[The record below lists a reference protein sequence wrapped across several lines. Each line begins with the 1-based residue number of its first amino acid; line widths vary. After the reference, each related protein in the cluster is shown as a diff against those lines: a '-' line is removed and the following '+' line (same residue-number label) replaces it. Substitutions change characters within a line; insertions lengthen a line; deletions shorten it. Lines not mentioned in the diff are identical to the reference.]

1 MKQEVTK
8 VEYDELSGRLSEF
21 AQYLFGEN
29 DALKIRWIVATK
41 ELLNESGQAKPHA
54 TDRCSVC
61 GRRTTEPQK
70 YNACEGHHK

>member
-1 MKQEVTK
+1 MHNSKAL
-8 VEYDELSGRLSEF
+8 YDELSVRLSEF

-29 DALKIRWIVATK
+29 DALKIRWLVVTK
-41 ELLNESGQAKPHA
+41 EMLNESGQPQPHK

-61 GRRTTEPQK
+61 GRRKTEPQK